1 MPMMFID
8 HQNGIYVTPK
18 YQSGPL
24 FPIHVT
30 KSTTAPVIDCELEN
44 CQQLMKIGTLYT
56 DKIENWYK
64 FGRTRVSFDLGSG
77 RWNCQC
83 GGTGRSHRCIHRKL
97 AMWWI
102 FQESTHHLLPN
113 SEDLT
118 DGVDD
123 LETEIHMS
131 EAEMSSY
138 AESQKKVCEMTE
150 YLLSSKKI
158 PPPHDLSVDLR
169 SREKD
174 VPTCFIPEEKT
185 CPYCPG
191 PTPPDLLQHEI
202 ITNQAAVYGYTYI
215 NKGISVAIKQCPV
228 CQNHVRFQEYK
239 SGFHHFN
246 DRVFLTLPLC
256 ELLLSAL
263 ANKTAPGCMLSTL
276 TFFNDNRFHHQT
288 VRKAFHHFLAL
299 MNYEF
304 KFSCSVVTLHL

>member
-1 MPMMFID
+1 MWFSL
-8 HQNGIYVTPK
+8 GASLSLYRSLSLAL
-18 YQSGPL
+18 YLLSL
-24 FPIHVT
+24 RSASLSF
-30 KSTTAPVIDCELEN
+30 DCELEN
-44 CQQLMKIGTLYT
+44 CQQLMKIGRASGNPAKECIHLERTKHADPYARPASLTLHSLKEMHDKGLISKEWSEMCEELHGTAAEHGVDTVCPIIYGDMGYSKRWVFFSVYT
-56 DKIENWYK
+56 DKIDNWYK
-64 FGRTRVSFDLGSG
+64 FGRTRVSFDSGSG

-102 FQESTHHLLPN
+102 FQESTHLLLPN
-113 SEDLT
+113 SEDMT

-150 YLLSSKKI
+150 YLFSSKKI

-174 VPTCFIPEEKT
+174 APTCFIPEEKT

-202 ITNQAAVYGYTYI
+202 ITNQANVYGYTYVK
-215 NKGISVAIKQCPV
+215 KGKC
-228 CQNHVRFQEYK
+228 
-239 SGFHHFN
+239 
-246 DRVFLTLPLC
+246 
-256 ELLLSAL
+256 
-263 ANKTAPGCMLSTL
+263 
-276 TFFNDNRFHHQT
+276 
-288 VRKAFHHFLAL
+288 
-299 MNYEF
+299 
-304 KFSCSVVTLHL
+304 CS